1 MLFMQ
6 SHRFCLQEQRLQG
19 SGVLEQRLQ
28 DSGVLEAGREAA
40 CDPAVITRGPTRPND
55 SRQTHVEQQTYSVE
69 QQTHSVEQANV
80 EQIHSEQ
87 SRPIVSRTTKTQH
100 TPTLCHEVVM
110 TRRHQ
115 TSINGQRHAWS

>member
-1 MLFMQ
+1 MV
-6 SHRFCLQEQRLQG
+6 RTA
-19 SGVLEQRLQ
+19 
-28 DSGVLEAGREAA
+28 LEAGREAA
-40 CDPAVITRGPTRPND
+40 RDPAVITRGPTRPND
-55 SRQTHVEQQTYSVE
+55 SRQTHVEQQT
-69 QQTHSVEQANV
+69 HSVEQANV

-87 SRPIVSRTTKTQH
+87 SRSIVSRTTKTQH

>member
-1 MLFMQ
+1 MLIMLFMQ

-55 SRQTHVEQQTYSVE
+55 SRQTHVEQ
-69 QQTHSVEQANV
+69 A
-80 EQIHSEQ
+80 
-87 SRPIVSRTTKTQH
+87 RPS
-100 TPTLCHEVVM
+100 TLPHFVM
-110 TRRHQ
+110 TMVMTQSHLR
-115 TSINGQRHAWS
+115 TINGHRHAWS